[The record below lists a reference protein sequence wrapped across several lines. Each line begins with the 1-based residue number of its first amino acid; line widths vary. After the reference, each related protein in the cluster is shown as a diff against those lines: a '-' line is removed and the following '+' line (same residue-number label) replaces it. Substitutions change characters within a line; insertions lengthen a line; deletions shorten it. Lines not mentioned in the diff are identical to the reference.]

1 MKQYYVIVA
10 VLLMLVAGCDGT
22 NSNCQVYKS
31 SNVAYC
37 KKCGSHC
44 IICMHEGR
52 WSSDPCQPHCGDCG
66 SENIRVMRAIDYYEM
81 KRRREKK

>member
-22 NSNCQVYKS
+22 NSNCQVCKS

-44 IICMHEGR
+44 IICIHEGR
-52 WSSDPCQPHCGDCG
+52 WSSDPCQPHCYDCG
-66 SENIRVMRAIDYYEM
+66 SDYIRVMREIDYFEM
-81 KRRREKK
+81 KRRREKE